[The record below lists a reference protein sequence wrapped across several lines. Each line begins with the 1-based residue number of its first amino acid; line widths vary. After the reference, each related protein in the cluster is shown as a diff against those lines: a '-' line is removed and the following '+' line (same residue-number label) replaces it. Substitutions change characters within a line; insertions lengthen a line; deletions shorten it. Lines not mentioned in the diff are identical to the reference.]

1 MMEKL
6 YQQLGFHLVRE
17 KLAEYTSTENAHSK
31 ALSAVSFLPK
41 SIYLLRQQQHLEM
54 RDLLAL
60 DTPLPLIGFPT
71 QEDIISKGKVKGTI
85 LHEEELYGLTE
96 IMQHARQLSAY
107 FQQREGKYSE
117 LTKLIRIYNPDLKDL
132 EQQLFKLFNAE
143 RQIADNASPELS
155 RLRKKI
161 NKIDQN
167 IRIKV
172 SHIASEW
179 MEESIASEDV
189 VAFRNGRQVIPIR
202 ASRKSKAP
210 GIIHD
215 QSQTGQTVYVE
226 PLVIVEMNNE
236 LYQAKQEERNEV
248 RRILLKASDQ
258 IREYLP
264 SIELCVEALETFD
277 LIKAHG
283 KLAIEYHLDKP
294 DDKDNKLR
302 IVRGRNL
309 ELNFSTDPVPLNL
322 HLPEGKCGIII
333 TGPNAGGKTVTLK
346 TIGLLAIM
354 NQAGF
359 LLPAEASST
368 FPEYDKIFVDIGD
381 GQSIDGGLSTFS
393 SHILSLKNIVE
404 QTTKNS
410 LVLID
415 ELGTGTDPDEGAAL
429 AEGILKVLSDRG
441 TTVIATTHHG
451 SLKTLAFDSPHFE
464 NGSMKFND
472 KNLIP
477 DYEFILG
484 IPGSSY
490 AIEIANR
497 YKLDERVIKHAKER
511 VGKQREKLE
520 RLIVD
525 LQRKISRYDTQL
537 KETKEKEKDYK
548 EKLNY
553 INDKKSDIDHKFK
566 RAEKEAV
573 KRAESMIADLRKEL
587 ESSIREI
594 REHQASKNSIREAQS
609 VFLKAKETL
618 NEKEISEPEQAT
630 PSLKLKDLRE
640 GLKVFVPTMG
650 QNGTILEI
658 NQKTK
663 KIWVDVDG
671 SRLRLQADWLEPE
684 KKTKQRISTM
694 VSHSFSGSAYHLDL
708 RGKRAEEALIETDKF
723 IDNAILSGINTLEI
737 LHGTGG
743 GILQKVIHDFLSTD
757 RRVKEHKFAPPDQG
771 GVGVTFVKL
780 RG

>member
-1 MMEKL
+1 MKKL
-6 YQQLGFHLVRE
+6 YQKLGFDLVRE
-17 KLAEYTSTENAHSK
+17 KLSEYTTTENANLK
-31 ALSAVSFLPK
+31 ALSGASFLPK
-41 SIYLLRQQQHLEM
+41 IIYLLKQQQHLEM

-60 DTPLPLIGFPT
+60 DTPLPLIGFSA
-71 QEDIISKGKVKGTI
+71 QEKIISKGKVNGTV
-85 LHEEELYGLTE
+85 LQEEELFCLAE
-96 IMQHARQLSAY
+96 IMQHARQVSAY
-107 FQQREGKYSE
+107 FHHREDKYSE
-117 LTKLIRIYNPDLKDL
+117 LKKLIKIYNPDLKDL
-132 EQQLFKLFNAE
+132 EQQLFKIFNSE
-143 RQIADNASPELS
+143 RQIADNASSELS

-179 MEESIASEDV
+179 MDESIASEDV

-226 PLVIVEMNNE
+226 PLIIVEMNNE
-236 LYQAKQEERNEV
+236 LYQAKQEERIEV
-248 RRILLKASDQ
+248 RRILLQASDK

-264 SIELCVEALETFD
+264 SIELCIEALETFD
-277 LIKAHG
+277 LAQAHG
-283 KLAIEYHLDKP
+283 KMALEYSLDKP
-294 DDKDNKLR
+294 DDKSDKLR
-302 IVRGRNL
+302 IVKGRNL
-309 ELNFSTDPVPLNL
+309 ELNFSTDPVPLNM

-346 TIGLLAIM
+346 TIGLLSIM

-404 QTTKNS
+404 EATDRT

-429 AEGILKVLSDRG
+429 AEGILKVLSERG
-441 TTVIATTHHG
+441 TTIIATTHHG

-497 YKLDERVIKHAKER
+497 YKLDEQVIKHAKER

-537 KETKEKEKDYK
+537 KESKKREKDYK
-548 EKLNY
+548 EKLSY
-553 INDKKSDIDHKFK
+553 INDKKNDIDHKYK
-566 RAEKEAV
+566 KAEKEAV
-573 KRAESMIADLRKEL
+573 KHAESMIADMRKEL
-587 ESSIREI
+587 EASIKQIREQ
-594 REHQASKNSIREAQS
+594 QASKNSIREAQS
-609 VFLKAKETL
+609 IFREAKDIIV
-618 NEKEISEPEQAT
+618 EKRSSEPET
-630 PSLKLKDLRE
+630 PVKAYKIKDLKK
-640 GLKVFVPTMG
+640 GMSVYIPTMS
-650 QNGTILEI
+650 QNGTVLEI

-671 SRLRLQADWLEPE
+671 SRLRLQANWLEPA

-694 VSHSFSGSAYHLDL
+694 VSHSSTGSSYHLDL
-708 RGKRAEEALIETDKF
+708 RGKRAEEAMIETDKF
-723 IDNAILSGINTLEI
+723 IDNAILNGISSLEI
-737 LHGTGG
+737 LHGTGN
-743 GILQKVIHDFLSTD
+743 GILQKVIHDFLSSD
-757 RRVKEHKFAPPDQG
+757 RRIKQHKFAKPDQG
-771 GVGVTFVKL
+771 GVGVTLVKL
-780 RG
+780 RE

>member
-1 MMEKL
+1 
-6 YQQLGFHLVRE
+6 
-17 KLAEYTSTENAHSK
+17 
-31 ALSAVSFLPK
+31 
-41 SIYLLRQQQHLEM
+41 
-54 RDLLAL
+54 
-60 DTPLPLIGFPT
+60 
-71 QEDIISKGKVKGTI
+71 
-85 LHEEELYGLTE
+85 
-96 IMQHARQLSAY
+96 
-107 FQQREGKYSE
+107 
-117 LTKLIRIYNPDLKDL
+117 
-132 EQQLFKLFNAE
+132 EQQLFKLFNSE
-143 RQIADNASPELS
+143 RQVADNASSELF

-179 MEESIASEDV
+179 MDESIASEDV

-236 LYQAKQEERNEV
+236 LYQAKQEERIEV
-248 RRILLKASDQ
+248 RRILLQASDK

-264 SIELCVEALETFD
+264 SIELCIEALETFD
-277 LIKAHG
+277 LIQAHG
-283 KLAIEYHLDKP
+283 KLALKYRLDKP
-294 DDKDNKLR
+294 DDKSDKLQ
-302 IVRGRNL
+302 IVKGRNL
-309 ELNFSTDPVPLNL
+309 ELNFSTDPVPLNM

-346 TIGLLAIM
+346 TIGLLSIM

-393 SHILSLKNIVE
+393 SHILSLKNIIE
-404 QTTKNS
+404 KATDRS

-429 AEGILKVLSDRG
+429 AEGILKVLSERG
-441 TTVIATTHHG
+441 TTIIATTHHG
-451 SLKTLAFDSPHFE
+451 SLKTLAFDSPYFE

-497 YKLDERVIKHAKER
+497 YKLDEQVIKHAKER

-537 KETKEKEKDYK
+537 KETKKREKDYK
-548 EKLNY
+548 DKLDY

-566 RAEKEAV
+566 RAEKDAV

-587 ESSIREI
+587 ESSIKEI
-594 REHQASKNSIREAQS
+594 KEHQASKNSIREAQS
-609 VFLKAKETL
+609 VFRKAKETL
-618 NEKEISEPEQAT
+618 VEKETIEPEQET
-630 PSLKLKDLRE
+630 PSLKIKDLHE
-640 GLKVFVPTMG
+640 GLKVYVPTMR

-658 NQKTK
+658 NKKTK
-663 KIWVDVDG
+663 RIWVDVDG
-671 SRLRLQADWLEPE
+671 SRLRLQADWLEPA
-684 KKTKQRISTM
+684 KIIKQRISTM
-694 VSHSFSGSAYHLDL
+694 VSHSSTGSSYHLDL
-708 RGKRAEEALIETDKF
+708 RGKRAEEAMIETDKF
-723 IDNAILSGINTLEI
+723 IDNAILNGINSLEI
-737 LHGTGG
+737 LHGTGN
-743 GILQKVIHDFLSTD
+743 GILQKVIHDFLSD
-757 RRVKEHKFAPPDQG
+757 DQRIKQHKFAQPDQG
-771 GVGVTFVKL
+771 GVGVTLVKL
-780 RG
+780 RE

>member
-107 FQQREGKYSE
+107 FQQREGKYTE

-573 KRAESMIADLRKEL
+573 KRAESMIANLRKEL

>member
-1 MMEKL
+1 MEKL
-6 YQQLGFHLVRE
+6 YQQLGFNLVRE
-17 KLAEYTSTENAHSK
+17 KLAGYTSTENANLK
-31 ALSAVSFLPK
+31 ALSMESFIPK
-41 SIYLLRQQQHLEM
+41 IIYLLKQQQHLEM

-60 DTPLPLIGFPT
+60 DTSLPLIGFPA
-71 QEDIISKGKVKGTI
+71 QEEIISKGKVNGTV
-85 LHEEELYGLTE
+85 LHEEELFGLAE
-96 IMQHARQLSAY
+96 IMKHTRQVSTY
-107 FQQREGKYSE
+107 FHHREDKYSE
-117 LTKLIRIYNPDLKDL
+117 LKKLIRIYNPDLKDI
-132 EQQLFKLFNAE
+132 EEQLFKIFNSE
-143 RQIADNASPELS
+143 RQIADNASSELS

-161 NKIDQN
+161 IKIDQN

-179 MEESIASEDV
+179 MDESIASEDV

-236 LYQAKQEERNEV
+236 LYQAKQEERIEV
-248 RRILLKASDQ
+248 RRILLQASDKV
-258 IREYLP
+258 REYLP
-264 SIELCVEALETFD
+264 SIELCVEVLETLD
-277 LIKAHG
+277 LIRAHG
-283 KLAIEYHLDKP
+283 KLALEYSLDKP
-294 DDKDNKLR
+294 DDKSDKLR
-302 IVRGRNL
+302 IVKGRNL
-309 ELNFSTDPVPLNL
+309 ELNFSTEPVPLNM

-404 QTTKNS
+404 QATDKT

-429 AEGILKVLSDRG
+429 AEGILKVLSERG
-441 TTVIATTHHG
+441 TTIIATTHHG
-451 SLKTLAFDSPHFE
+451 SLKTLAFESPHFE

-497 YKLDERVIKHAKER
+497 YNLDERVIKHAKER

-537 KETKEKEKDYK
+537 KESKEREKDYK
-548 EKLNY
+548 EKLDY

-587 ESSIREI
+587 ELSIREI

-609 VFLKAKETL
+609 VFRKAKETL
-618 NEKEISEPEQAT
+618 VEKETIEPEQAT
-630 PSLKLKDLRE
+630 PSLKTKDLYE
-640 GLKVFVPTMG
+640 GLKVYVPTMR

-671 SRLRLQADWLEPE
+671 SRLRLQSDWLEPA

-694 VSHSFSGSAYHLDL
+694 VSHSSTGSAYHLDL
-708 RGKRAEEALIETDKF
+708 RGKRAEEAIIETDKF
-723 IDNAILSGINTLEI
+723 IDNAILNGINSLEI

-743 GILQKVIHDFLSTD
+743 GVLQKVIHDFLSGD
-757 RRVKEHKFAPPDQG
+757 LRIKEYKFAPPDQG

-780 RG
+780 RE

>member
-1 MMEKL
+1 MEKL
-6 YQQLGFHLVRE
+6 YQKLGFNLVRE
-17 KLAEYTSTENAHSK
+17 KLAGYTSTENANLK
-31 ALSAVSFLPK
+31 ALSGASFLPNI
-41 SIYLLRQQQHLEM
+41 IYLLKQQQHLEM

-60 DTPLPLIGFPT
+60 DTSLPLIGFPT
-71 QEDIISKGKVKGTI
+71 QEEIISKGKVNGTV
-85 LHEEELYGLTE
+85 LHEEELFCLAE
-96 IMQHARQLSAY
+96 IMQHTRQVSTY
-107 FQQREGKYSE
+107 FHHREDKYSE
-117 LTKLIRIYNPDLKDL
+117 LKKLIKIYNPDLKDL
-132 EQQLFKLFNAE
+132 EQQLFKIFNSE
-143 RQIADNASPELS
+143 RQIADNASSELF

-172 SHIASEW
+172 SHIASKW
-179 MEESIASEDV
+179 MDESIASEDV

-236 LYQAKQEERNEV
+236 LYQAKQEERIEV
-248 RRILLKASDQ
+248 RRILLQASDK

-264 SIELCVEALETFD
+264 SIELCIEALETFD
-277 LIKAHG
+277 LIQAHG
-283 KLAIEYHLDKP
+283 KLALKYSLDKP
-294 DDKDNKLR
+294 DDKSDKLQ
-302 IVRGRNL
+302 IVKGRNL
-309 ELNFSTDPVPLNL
+309 ELNFSTDPVPLNM

-346 TIGLLAIM
+346 TIGLLSIM

-359 LLPAEASST
+359 LLPAKASST

-404 QTTKNS
+404 EATDKS

-429 AEGILKVLSDRG
+429 AEGILKVLSERG
-441 TTVIATTHHG
+441 TTIIATTHHG

-497 YKLDERVIKHAKER
+497 YKLDEQVIKHAKER

-537 KETKEKEKDYK
+537 KETKKREKDYK
-548 EKLNY
+548 DKLDY

-566 RAEKEAV
+566 RAEKDAV

-587 ESSIREI
+587 ESSIKEI

-609 VFLKAKETL
+609 VFRKAKETL
-618 NEKEISEPEQAT
+618 QEKEIPEPEQVIPT
-630 PSLKLKDLRE
+630 LKMKELQE
-640 GLKVFVPTMG
+640 GMKVYIPTMR

-658 NQKTK
+658 NKKTK
-663 KIWVDVDG
+663 RIWVDVGG
-671 SRLRLQADWLEPE
+671 SRLRLQADWLEPA
-684 KKTKQRISTM
+684 KIIKQRISTM
-694 VSHSFSGSAYHLDL
+694 VSHSSTGSSYHLDL
-708 RGKRAEEALIETDKF
+708 RGRRAEEAIIETDKF
-723 IDNAILSGINTLEI
+723 IDNAILNGIGSLEI
-737 LHGTGG
+737 LHGTGN
-743 GILQKVIHDFLSTD
+743 GILQKVIHDFLSGD
-757 RRVKEHKFAPPDQG
+757 QRIKQHKFAQPDQG
-771 GVGVTFVKL
+771 GVGVTLVKL
-780 RG
+780 RE

>member
-1 MMEKL
+1 MEKL
-6 YQQLGFHLVRE
+6 YQQLGFQLVRE
-17 KLAEYTSTENAHSK
+17 KLASYTLTENAK
-31 ALSAVSFLPK
+31 TRALNTQSFLPK
-41 SIYLLRQQQHLEM
+41 MIYVVKQQKHLEM

-60 DTPLPLIGFPT
+60 DTALPLIGFPN
-71 QEDIISKGKVKGTI
+71 QEKILSKTKLRGTI
-85 LHEEELYGLTE
+85 LNEEELYRLAQIIE
-96 IMQHARQLSAY
+96 HARQLSAY
-107 FQQREGKYSE
+107 FFQRENKYPE
-117 LTKLIRIYNPDLKDL
+117 LKKMTKDYNPDLKTIEEDI
-132 EQQLFKLFNAE
+132 FSLFNSE
-143 RQIADNASPELS
+143 GEIADNASAELS

-161 NKIDQN
+161 SKIEHN

-179 MEESIASEDV
+179 MENSIAAEDV

-226 PLVIVEMNNE
+226 PMVIVEMNNE
-236 LYQAKQEERNEV
+236 LYQAKQEERTEI
-248 RRILLKASDQ
+248 RRILLHATDQ

-264 SIELCVEALETFD
+264 SIVLCVDLLEHFD
-277 LIKAHG
+277 LIRAHG
-283 KLAIEYHLDKP
+283 RLAVDYYLDKP
-294 DDKDNKLR
+294 DQENGPLR
-302 IVRGRNL
+302 IVQGRNL
-309 ELNFSTDPVPLNL
+309 ELNFSTEPVPLNL

-359 LLPAEASST
+359 LLPAEASSY

-404 QTTKNS
+404 QATKNS

-429 AEGILKVLSDRG
+429 AEGILKVLSERG
-441 TTVIATTHHG
+441 TTIIATTHHG
-451 SLKTLAFDSPHFE
+451 SLKTLAFDSPLFE

-490 AIEIANR
+490 AIDIANR
-497 YKLDERVIKHAKER
+497 YKLDERVIAHAKER

-537 KETKEKEKDYK
+537 KESKAKEKEYK
-548 EKLNY
+548 EKLEY
-553 INDKKSDIDHKFK
+553 INSKKSDIDHTYK

-573 KRAESMIADLRKEL
+573 KRAESMIADLRREL
-587 ESSIREI
+587 ESSIRDI
-594 REHQASKNSIREAQS
+594 KEHQASKNAIRDAHS
-609 VFLKAKETL
+609 VFNNAKIILE
-618 NEKEISEPEQAT
+618 EKKEQVVEK
-630 PSLKLKDLRE
+630 PSQKLFFQDLSV
-640 GLKVFVPTMG
+640 GQLVYVPTVA
-650 QNGTILEI
+650 QNGTIVEI
-658 NQKTK
+658 NAKTK

-671 SRLRLQADWLEPE
+671 SRLRLQIEWLEPAR
-684 KKTKQRISTM
+684 KKKQRISTM
-694 VSHSFSGSAYHLDL
+694 VTHSNEGSFYHLDL
-708 RGKRAEEALIETDKF
+708 RGKRAEAAMDECDKF
-723 IDNAILSGINTLEI
+723 IDNAVLSGLSSVEI

-743 GILQKVIHDFLSTD
+743 GVLQKVIHDQLSVD
-757 RRVKEHKFAPPDQG
+757 KRVKSFKFADPEQG
-771 GVGVTFVKL
+771 GVGVTLVTL
-780 RG
+780 RS

>member
-1 MMEKL
+1 MEKL

-31 ALSAVSFLPK
+31 ALSAGSFLPK
-41 SIYLLRQQQHLEM
+41 SIYLLRQQQYLEM

-60 DTPLPLIGFPT
+60 DTSLPLIGFRA
-71 QEDIISKGKVKGTI
+71 QEDIIAKGKVNGTI
-85 LHEEELYGLTE
+85 LHEEEIFGFSE

-107 FQQREGKYSE
+107 FHQREGKYSE

-172 SHIASEW
+172 SHIASKW
-179 MEESIASEDV
+179 MEESIAAEDV

-226 PLVIVEMNNE
+226 PMVIVEMNNE

-264 SIELCVEALETFD
+264 SIELCIEALETFD
-277 LIKAHG
+277 LIRAHG
-283 KLAIEYHLDKP
+283 RLALEYHLDKP

-302 IVRGRNL
+302 IVKGRNL
-309 ELNFSTDPVPLNL
+309 ELNFSTEPVPLDL

-404 QTTKNS
+404 QATNKS

-429 AEGILKVLSDRG
+429 AEGVLKVLSERG
-441 TTVIATTHHG
+441 TTIIATTHHG

-497 YKLDERVIKHAKER
+497 YNLDERVIKHAKER

-525 LQRKISRYDTQL
+525 LQRKISRYDIQL
-537 KETKEKEKDYK
+537 KESKKKEKDYL

-553 INDKKSDIDHKFK
+553 IDSKKSDIDHKFK
-566 RAEKEAV
+566 RAEKDAV
-573 KRAESMIADLRKEL
+573 KRAESMIADLRREL

-618 NEKEISEPEQAT
+618 NNIDIPEPDVKAR
-630 PSLKLKDLRE
+630 SLKMNELNV
-640 GLKVFVPTMG
+640 GMTVHVPAMS
-650 QNGTILEI
+650 QNGVILEI

-663 KIWVDVDG
+663 KIWVDIDG
-671 SRLRLQADWLEPE
+671 SRLRLQANWLEPE
-684 KKTKQRISTM
+684 KKIKQRISTM
-694 VSHSFSGSAYHLDL
+694 VSHSFAGSSYHLDL
-708 RGKRAEEALIETDKF
+708 RGKRAEEAVMETDKF
-723 IDNAILSGINTLEI
+723 IDNAILNGINTLEI

-743 GILQKVIHDFLSTD
+743 GILQKVIHDFLSGD
-757 RRVKEHKFAPPDQG
+757 RRIKEYKFAPPDQG
-771 GVGVTFVKL
+771 GVGVTLVNLKN
-780 RG
+780 